1 MKEEIY
7 IDEKDEYDVSP
18 SALSLTQPSKAKT
31 LPCMLRAVGASCE

>member
-7 IDEKDEYDVSP
+7 IDEKDEYDFSP
-18 SALSLTQPSKAKT
+18 GALSLTHPSKAKT